1 MTINN
6 KTILELLTE
15 DLEYRQKQLTNRQSA
30 SFLTEMPARDIIEFS
45 YIHIL
50 KGLERSATLVDVAT
64 SIGRRL
70 RQKLKQKPNSVLDVQ
85 GGWFVIISYIELG
98 IINYRKKHT
107 YRNGKKDKHRS
118 YFLHVENWPA
128 IKELMDLIDTEKSDM
143 FPVKTPAK
151 PWTQESYHSET
162 GISII
167 KKGHASA
174 LKAFENSDMTCI
186 LDTLNK
192 LNNTGWRINR
202 AVFDVYKACMNSSEN
217 PFKFTREV
225 DPIKRASLIIEVE
238 AIQGLAEKHLDEPF
252 YHLYNL
258 DFRGRIYPNTAFLHE
273 QSSDNAKGILMLD
286 EPVALGEEGYYW
298 LCVHTANVW
307 GNDKVSLDDRVSWV
321 QDNLD
326 DMMYYVNDPMRYT
339 GWMKADKPF
348 SFLAACFEISAL
360 SNWHGNGFDT
370 KDFPSCLPIY
380 IDGSNNGVQHLVA
393 MSKDDEVAPL
403 VNLVPQDLPGDVYMF
418 IAEKVWDNLEKM
430 QSRLDKEII
439 DKFQE
444 VFETATELQKEY
456 SEAPP
461 KSERKSVA
469 FQKAQSWRN
478 QNRDLRVKLFPVY
491 WGNIQD
497 KKIQRKTVKRNVMT
511 LGYGGTSYGMG
522 QQVIEDTRDISP
534 YLRDK
539 EHLWG
544 ALLGSLVYDTCYEEL
559 KGPASLLRMFQKL
572 AERANEQK
580 VYLAWRSPVTNFPV
594 VQAYRKPTNKRT
606 ELKYGDELLKVQVQ
620 VWEET
625 TINESKQKTGAA
637 PNIVHSLDAVHL
649 TMIVHDAPYLA
660 SVVHDSF
667 GCHAGNMNHM
677 FYHVREKFVELYEND
692 PLENILGQLNS
703 LDLTPQK
710 GNLDVSEVIKSDFAF
725 A

>member
-1 MTINN
+1 MEL
-6 KTILELLTE
+6 TILDRLTE
-15 DLEYRQKQLTNRQSA
+15 DLEYRKSILDKRQAANFLTNMS
-30 SFLTEMPARDIIEFS
+30 ARDIIEFS
-45 YIHIL
+45 YIHVL
-50 KGLERSATLVDVAT
+50 KGLERNGTLVDVAS

-70 RQKLKQKPNSVLDVQ
+70 RQKLRQKQNSILDVQ
-85 GGWFVIISYIELG
+85 GGWFVLISYIELG
-98 IINYRKKHT
+98 ILGYRKKHT

-118 YFLHVENWPA
+118 YFLYAKDWKA
-128 IKELMDLIDTEKSDM
+128 IKELMDLVDTEKVDM
-143 FPVKTPAK
+143 FPVSAPPEDWQGEA
-151 PWTQESYHSET
+151 YHIDT
-162 GISII
+162 GISVI
-167 KKGHASA
+167 KKGYEAA
-174 LKAFENSDMTCI
+174 LKYFQENDMSYI
-186 LDTLNK
+186 VNTLNK
-192 LNNTGWRINR
+192 LSHTAWRINEP
-202 AVFDVYKACMNSSEN
+202 VFEVYKQCMTSEQN
-217 PFKFTREV
+217 PFKFTKEI
-225 DPIKRASLIIEVE
+225 DPIKRASLIIEAE
-238 AIQGLAEKHLDEPF
+238 AIQRLAEKHIGRPF

-286 EPVALGEEGYYW
+286 EAVPLGEEGYYW

-307 GNDKVSLDDRVSWV
+307 GNDKVSLDDRVQWV

-326 DMMYYVNDPMRYT
+326 DLLMYADRPMEET

-348 SFLAACFEISAL
+348 SFLSACYELSML
-360 SNWHGNGFDT
+360 SNWHGDGHAT
-370 KDFPSCLPIY
+370 EDFPSCLPVY

-418 IAEKVWDNLEKM
+418 IAEKVWN
-430 QSRLDKEII
+430 RLDKMVKETDQETI

-444 VFETATELQKEY
+444 VFETANRLQNEY
-456 SEAPP
+456 NTAPD
-461 KSERKSVA
+461 KSERKALA
-469 FQKAQSWRN
+469 FQAAQTWRN

-491 WGNIQD
+491 WHNIQD

-544 ALLGSLVYDTCYEEL
+544 ALLGTLVYDTCYEEL
-559 KGPASLLRMFQKL
+559 KGPARMLRLFQTV
-572 AERANEQK
+572 AERANERK
-580 VYLAWRSPVTNFPV
+580 EHMNWISPITGFPV
-594 VQAYRKPTNKRT
+594 FQAYRKPTNKRT
-606 ELKYGDELLKVQVQ
+606 ELKYGDDIIKVQIQ

-637 PNIVHSLDAVHL
+637 PNVVHSLDAVHL
-649 TMIVHDAPYLA
+649 TMCIHDADYPVT
-660 SVVHDSF
+660 VVHDSF
-667 GCHAGNMNHM
+667 GSHAGNMNKM
-677 FYHVREKFVELYEND
+677 FYHVREKFVELYEAN
-692 PLENILGQLNS
+692 PLEKVLLQLNS
-703 LDLTPQK
+703 IDLVPEK
-710 GNLDVSEVIKSDFAF
+710 GNLDVRNVIGSDFAF